1 MLQLYGV
8 IRSRANRPH
17 WALEEIGAPY
27 TYYQLDFSKGD
38 NRSDYFL
45 KINPGGKIPVLVD
58 GDLVVTESG
67 AICNYLGEKYPA
79 KKLTPPSGTRE
90 RATYDQWLM
99 FVLTELE
106 QPLWTNGKH
115 RFALPE
121 DKRVPAVLDTAFWE
135 FERAAKLLSEGLG
148 AREFFVGDRFTMVDI
163 MAAHTLRWAL
173 NFKFEVNHDN
183 LNAYLGRM
191 EERPA
196 FKRIFETKT
205 LPLPA

>member
-99 FVLTELE
+99 FVLTESE

-121 DKRVPAVLDTAFWE
+121 DERVPAVLDTAFCE
-135 FERAAKLLSEGLG
+135 SERAS
-148 AREFFVGDRFTMVDI
+148 
-163 MAAHTLRWAL
+163 
-173 NFKFEVNHDN
+173 
-183 LNAYLGRM
+183 
-191 EERPA
+191 
-196 FKRIFETKT
+196 
-205 LPLPA
+205 